1 MGCLTEKVRQPIL
14 IFLYPSNVSRVS
26 SSGGFLS
33 FALGED
39 DLIDHEEHHHG
50 DAAVEDCGADVIQP
64 AGNEVSGY
72 GHPDAVDGVDHA
84 GDHAEGQ
91 HIPHTLLQDV
101 PLGAEHEASLDEE
114 VDDLAD
120 DHGDHI
126 GGEVGDAALLRAV
139 ADDVPLKGN
148 AENRQVDAGEP
159 EIPAAQVRKGR
170 GQEGR
175 SRYLNTVITL
185 LTITN
190 RPPSRTHWDALGY
203 FWANVFQKK

>member
-72 GHPDAVDGVDHA
+72 GHPDQLMELTTQVTMQKAMTYHMPCQA
-84 GDHAEGQ
+84 
-91 HIPHTLLQDV
+91 ILP
-101 PLGAEHEASLDEE
+101 
-114 VDDLAD
+114 
-120 DHGDHI
+120 
-126 GGEVGDAALLRAV
+126 LLR
-139 ADDVPLKGN
+139 
-148 AENRQVDAGEP
+148 
-159 EIPAAQVRKGR
+159 
-170 GQEGR
+170 
-175 SRYLNTVITL
+175 NTQP
-185 LTITN
+185 
-190 RPPSRTHWDALGY
+190 RWM
-203 FWANVFQKK
+203 KKLMTSPMTMAIM